1 VALRIRVDDRR
12 VNNSGRRRIRW
23 VAGAIV
29 VLVVLGVGGP
39 FVFFHFIEGKAP
51 APLTLSTTAPAPTT
65 PTTATAG
72 STASPAAGS
81 TSGSAGSADGTWKV
95 ATGSTAGYRV
105 KETLLGQSNTAVGR
119 TTALTGSLT
128 ISGVDVAAG
137 SFSADLTQVKSD
149 QSVRD
154 SQFQGRIMDTSKYP
168 TATFVLTKPIELG
181 TLPADGATIMAS
193 ATGNLTIHG
202 AAKSV
207 TFQVQ
212 ARKNG
217 TTIQVSGAIP
227 VTFSDFNIDN
237 PSGGPASVGNSGTLE
252 FLLDLSRV

>member
-1 VALRIRVDDRR
+1 MNKSPRR
-12 VNNSGRRRIRW
+12 WIRW

-51 APLTLSTTAPAPTT
+51 APLTLSTTT
-65 PTTATAG
+65 PTTVSTAATATAAG
-72 STASPAAGS
+72 STASTAAGS
-81 TSGSAGSADGTWKV
+81 TSAAAASADGTWKV

-128 ISGVDVAAG
+128 ISGVDVATG

-168 TATFVLTKPIELG
+168 TATFVLTKPIGLG
-181 TLPADGATIMAS
+181 TLPADGTTITAS

-202 AAKSV
+202 ATKSV

-217 TTIQVSGAIP
+217 TTIQVSGSIP